1 QMRSLDA
8 PGGLHR
14 TSISLSDWEASI
26 KDEGLLVKFSLRKGS
41 YATIVLRELMKN
53 HPLNRI

>member
-1 QMRSLDA
+1 M
-8 PGGLHR
+8 
-14 TSISLSDWEASI
+14 SLSDWEASI
-26 KDEGLLVKFSLRKGS
+26 KDEGLLVKFNLRKGS